1 MDKKPFWYELV
12 ERAKNFHGDYE
23 LFQKQVVGNEV
34 FYMALYNLKE
44 DIIVDAGKVREFNSK
59 QMLDWIFETV
69 FNFVIRQYI
78 EFKVFHR
85 NKTIYRHVFEACF
98 FTTLCMFIHGTIR
111 IKGVSL
117 RRFLYDTSSNKYNFK
132 GSDDIKRSKYYFDY
146 DRPEKDSLG
155 FKTIKEEETTLR
167 QMRYRLLS
175 TRATYIKKPEWSA
188 ISVDSKIEWA
198 FMYVLEEL
206 GNSNKELFDTYKR
219 IGNLY
224 NDINKELS
232 CYRIDPLDKAN
243 YSRLESAYKKFSN
256 KLRKI
261 KYENFVEL
269 QKEIL
274 LNICKDKS
282 HYGMNMYR
290 FERSLRLINITSEVK
305 GLLDTKDDKEERYRI
320 KKSIILKDIQFPKLH
335 QDFSAFGELEDT
347 ALCAGRFLLLMDF
360 VVGSSRLIID
370 ELVELNIFGEDWEN
384 LFLDAINDMT
394 ERVFYDPAQ
403 IEYTITPNS
412 QEKFEKVVAAPV
424 CDILYRVAGLSLP
437 L

>member
-1 MDKKPFWYELV
+1 MVIESRWHELIG
-12 ERAKNFHGDYE
+12 RAKHFHGDYE
-23 LFQKQVVGNEV
+23 VFKKQALENEV
-34 FYMALYNLKE
+34 FYMALNDLKE
-44 DIIVDAGKVREFNSK
+44 NLIAGLTKIGDLSRK
-59 QMLDWIFETV
+59 QILEQAFSEV
-69 FNFVIRQYI
+69 FNFVTSQYSG
-78 EFKVFHR
+78 FSVFYR
-85 NKTIYRHVFEACF
+85 NKTIYGHVFEACF

-224 NDINKELS
+224 NDIIKELS
-232 CYRIDPLDKAN
+232 CYRIDPLNKAN

-274 LNICKDKS
+274 SNICKDQS

-290 FERSLRLINITSEVK
+290 FERSLRLFNITSEVK
-305 GLLDTKDDKEERYRI
+305 GLLDTKDDKEECYRI

-335 QDFSAFGELEDT
+335 QDFSALGELEDT
-347 ALCAGRFLLLMDF
+347 ALCAGKFLLLMDF

-394 ERVFYDPAQ
+394 EKVFYDPAQ

-424 CDILYRVAGLSLP
+424 CNILYRMAGLSLP